1 MLTKELTGLISSE
14 SGLSKK
20 DTERLLATTTAILR
34 ENIMAGKTVQL
45 QGLGALEMKARGERT
60 IVHPKTG
67 ERTIVPSKNQLVF
80 KPATNLKEE
89 IKKF

>member
-1 MLTKELTGLISSE
+1 MLTKELTSLVANE

-20 DTERLLATTTAILR
+20 DTERLLATMTAILR
-34 ENIMAGKTVQL
+34 ENIMDGKTDQL
-45 QGLGALEMKARGERT
+45 QGLVALEMKERGERT

-80 KPATNLKEE
+80 KPTANLKEE
-89 IKKF
+89 IKNF

>member
-1 MLTKELTGLISSE
+1 MLTKELTSLVANE

-20 DTERLLATTTAILR
+20 DTERLLATMTAILR
-34 ENIMAGKTVQL
+34 ENIMDGKTVQL
-45 QGLGALEMKARGERT
+45 QGLGALEMKERDERT

-80 KPATNLKEE
+80 KPTANLKEE

>member
-1 MLTKELTGLISSE
+1 MLTKELTGLVSSE

>member
-1 MLTKELTGLISSE
+1 MLTKELTGLVSSE

-45 QGLGALEMKARGERT
+45 QGLGALELKARGERT